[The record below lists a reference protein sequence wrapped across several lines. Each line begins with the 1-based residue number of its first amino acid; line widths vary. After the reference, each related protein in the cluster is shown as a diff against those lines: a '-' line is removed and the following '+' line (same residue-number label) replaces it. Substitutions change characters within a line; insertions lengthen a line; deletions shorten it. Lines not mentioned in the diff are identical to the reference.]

1 MSATLPAVQGTLLT
15 VARIILL
22 DSGPLGLAAHRPSIA
37 EVRQCLTWLATLE
50 RSGAMIVVPEV
61 AD

>member
-1 MSATLPAVQGTLLT
+1 

-22 DSGPLGLAAHRPSIA
+22 DSGPLGLAAHRPNIA
-37 EVRQCLTWLATLE
+37 EMRQCLTWLATLE